1 MHLNRV
7 KRVRKFLRHSTTF
20 IPRLVI
26 YNRLIAITTMN
37 KIINFEK
44 KKKVVETSGNFIYLS
59 TTISDRGN
67 ISFSFIFQGVKT
79 CQSAHKIVLELEG
92 SLINAS
98 GSTWCFHRSLKT
110 VKKLS
115 SQTASGGKGRG
126 NDCVSRYGTRN
137 FIFSLLFFPPSLLLF
152 LSYLFPWYFY

>member
-1 MHLNRV
+1 
-7 KRVRKFLRHSTTF
+7 
-20 IPRLVI
+20 
-26 YNRLIAITTMN
+26 MN

-126 NDCVSRYGTRN
+126 NDCVQDMVHVISS
-137 FIFSLLFFPPSLLLF
+137 FLFFFFPP
-152 LSYLFPWYFY
+152 LSYSFFRIFFRGISINEEKIWNWMFIFRIIRLIFTLFYNL